1 VARGSA
7 IYAVE
12 RSTLIVQGRALS
24 LHLPVGLSAPLP
36 SVLIFHSAMGRSPS
50 VLGWCDQLAE
60 RGFAA
65 VALDFY
71 DGSVPKSVEE
81 ALALRDSAVRRA
93 HVVRE
98 SIELAY
104 GLMASD
110 PRLRS
115 ERRFLLGWSFGAAW
129 ATVAAGFLPHVTGV
143 VAYYGERFSESSDL
157 YETLRA
163 PILFI
168 GARRDP
174 NPAPA
179 QLEQIVE
186 TLTEK
191 GKVARLVVV
200 DGGHGFAERAHPNY
214 DAVAAEAAWKDATQF
229 LQAAQ

>member
-1 VARGSA
+1 MGS
-7 IYAVE
+7 
-12 RSTLIVQGRALS
+12 T
-24 LHLPVGLSAPLP
+24 
-36 SVLIFHSAMGRSPS
+36 PS

-71 DGSVPKSVEE
+71 DGDVPRSVEE

-93 HVVRE
+93 PAVRE
-98 SIELAY
+98 SIERAY
-104 GLMASD
+104 DLLASD

-129 ATVAAGFLPHVTGV
+129 ATVAAGFLPNVRGV
-143 VAYYGERFSESSDL
+143 VAYYGERFSENADL

-168 GARRDP
+168 GANRDS

-179 QLEQIVE
+179 QLKQIVA

-191 GKVARLVVV
+191 GKLAKLVVV
-200 DGGHGFAERAHPNY
+200 DGGHGFAERAHPGY
-214 DAVAAEAAWKDATQF
+214 DAAIAEAAWQDTTRF
-229 LQAAQ
+229 LETAQ